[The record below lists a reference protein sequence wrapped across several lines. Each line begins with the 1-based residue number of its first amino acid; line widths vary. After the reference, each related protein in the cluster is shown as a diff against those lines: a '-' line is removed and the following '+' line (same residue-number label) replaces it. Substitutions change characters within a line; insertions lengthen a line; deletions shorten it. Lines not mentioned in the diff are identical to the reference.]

1 MTENLPGTVNE
12 GYVAVR
18 MAKGRISNNYSGSVY
33 SVVYEE
39 DDNNLSDDQKST
51 TKAEDRKKGLRD
63 KVYEAVEKNID
74 LTYAVVDKEKQR
86 GFRKNGKNK
95 ESSVTAV
102 YAVVDKEKG
111 LKVDQ
116 IDNDEVVVFEN
127 DDLYVQGAKHEAE
140 NSENEGEDNEGG
152 DMYVVVDKDKTKTI
166 QNTDMDETV
175 ICENDDLYHKTI
187 SNENEGNLNAGTN

>member
-18 MAKGRISNNYSGSVY
+18 MAKGRISNNYSASVY

-51 TKAEDRKKGLRD
+51 TKAEDRQKGSRD

-74 LTYAVVDKEKQR
+74 LTYAVVDKEKQKEKQT

-95 ESSVTAV
+95 ESNVTAM

-111 LKVDQ
+111 HKIDD
-116 IDNDEVVVFEN
+116 IDNDEVVIFEN
-127 DDLYVQGAKHEAE
+127 DDLYAQGVKHGDE
-140 NSENEGEDNEGG
+140 NSETEGEDNEGM
-152 DMYVVVDKDKTKTI
+152 DMYAVVDTDKTETI
-166 QNTDMDETV
+166 QKADIDETV
-175 ICENDDLYHKTI
+175 ICENDELYHKTI
-187 SNENEGNLNAGTN
+187 SNETEDD

>member
-18 MAKGRISNNYSGSVY
+18 MAKGRISNNYSASVY

-63 KVYEAVEKNID
+63 KVYEAVEKNVD
-74 LTYAVVDKEKQR
+74 LTYAVVDNEKQK

-95 ESSVTAV
+95 ECNVTAM

-111 LKVDQ
+111 HKIDH

-127 DDLYVQGAKHEAE
+127 DDLYAQGAKHVGED
-140 NSENEGEDNEGG
+140 SENEGEDNEGG
-152 DMYVVVDKDKTKTI
+152 DMYAVVDKDKTKTI

-175 ICENDDLYHKTI
+175 ICENDYLYHKTI
-187 SNENEGNLNAGTN
+187 SNEIEDN

>member
-1 MTENLPGTVNE
+1 
-12 GYVAVR
+12 
-18 MAKGRISNNYSGSVY
+18 MAKGRISNNYAASVY

-63 KVYEAVEKNID
+63 KVYEAVEKNVD
-74 LTYAVVDKEKQR
+74 LTYAVVDKDKQT
-86 GFRKNGKNK
+86 GFRKNGENK
-95 ESSVTAV
+95 ENNVTAT

-111 LKVDQ
+111 RKIDH

-127 DDLYVQGAKHEAE
+127 DDLYAQGTKHGSE
-140 NSENEGEDNEGG
+140 NSENEGEDNESG
-152 DMYVVVDKDKTKTI
+152 DMYAVVDKDKTKTK

-175 ICENDDLYHKTI
+175 ICENDDLYDKTI
-187 SNENEGNLNAGTN
+187 SNENEDK

>member
-18 MAKGRISNNYSGSVY
+18 MAKGRISNNYSASVY

-51 TKAEDRKKGLRD
+51 TKAEDRQKGSRD

-74 LTYAVVDKEKQR
+74 LTYAVVDKEKQKEKQT

-95 ESSVTAV
+95 ESNVTAM

-111 LKVDQ
+111 HKIDD
-116 IDNDEVVVFEN
+116 IDNDEVVIFEN
-127 DDLYVQGAKHEAE
+127 DDLYAQGVKHGDE
-140 NSENEGEDNEGG
+140 NSETGCEDNEGM
-152 DMYVVVDKDKTKTI
+152 DMYAVVDTDKTETI
-166 QNTDMDETV
+166 QKADIDETV
-175 ICENDDLYHKTI
+175 ICENDELYHKTI
-187 SNENEGNLNAGTN
+187 SNETEDD